1 MDSWATA
8 ALWVA
13 LALGASL
20 VSIRVGISV
29 ALIEIFFGVIG
40 GNFLHMH
47 PSAWINFLAGFGSVL
62 LTFLAGAE
70 IDPETLRRR
79 AKESFSIGIAAF
91 LLPFAGIWLVVQYGL
106 HWPHNAAI
114 IAGIALSTTSVAVVY
129 AVMVETG
136 LNTTELGKI
145 LLAACFINDLG
156 TVLALGVFF
165 ASYNIWLVVFMSVT
179 ALVIALTPKVARWFF
194 EQFGGHVSEPEIKF
208 IFLLLFGLG
217 ALATKAN
224 SEPVLGAYLLGLV
237 VASIFAERKTMV
249 SHLRTTSFALLTPFY
264 FIKAG
269 MLVSLPSVWTGAGL
283 IGLLLGLKIA
293 TKFIG
298 VLPLAR
304 FFKFPPREQYF
315 STLLM
320 CTGLTFGSISA
331 MFGLSRGL
339 ITKEQYTWLVI
350 TVIASAVVPTMI
362 AMRHFR
368 PTMESA
374 ALVRSTE
381 TVPEMATLTLT
392 KESPYVH
399 EDSTRQ

>member
-1 MDSWATA
+1 MNSAMA

-20 VSIRVGISV
+20 VSIRTGISV
-29 ALIEIFFGVIG
+29 ALVEIFFGVIG
-40 GNFLHMH
+40 GNFLGMH
-47 PSAWINFLAGFGSVL
+47 SVEWTNFLAGFGSVL

-70 IDPETLRRR
+70 IDPVTMRRR
-79 AKESFSIGIAAF
+79 AKESFSIGIVAF
-91 LLPFAGIWLVVQYGL
+91 LLPFLGVWLVAQYGL
-106 HWPHNAAI
+106 HWQHNAAI

-129 AVMVETG
+129 AVMVASG

-165 ASYNIWLVVFMSVT
+165 ASYNVWLIIFMSVT
-179 ALVIALTPKVARWFF
+179 ALVIAFTPKVARWFF
-194 EQFGGHVSEPEIKF
+194 ERFGGHVSEPEIKF

-217 ALATKAN
+217 ALAAKAN

-237 VASIFAERKTMV
+237 VASIFTERKTMV

-269 MLVSLPSVWTGAGL
+269 TLVSLPAIWAGAGV
-283 IGLLLGLKIA
+283 ITLLLAVKVA
-293 TKFIG
+293 TKYTG
-298 VLPLAR
+298 VLPLTR
-304 FFKFPPREQYF
+304 YFIFPPREQHF

-331 MFGLSRGL
+331 MFGLNRGL
-339 ITKEQYTWLVI
+339 ITRQQYTWLVAV
-350 TVIASAVVPTMI
+350 VIASAVIPTII
-362 AMRHFR
+362 AERRFS
-368 PTMESA
+368 PTRESA
-374 ALVRSTE
+374 ALGMPIAA
-381 TVPEMATLTLT
+381 VPDTAIPPVP
-392 KESPYVH
+392 KEAAYVH
-399 EDSTRQ
+399 EDTSR

>member
-1 MDSWATA
+1 MGKA
-8 ALWVA
+8 ALWIA

-20 VSIRVGISV
+20 ISIRTGISV
-29 ALIEIFFGVIG
+29 ALVEIFFGVIG
-40 GNFLHMH
+40 GNFLHVH
-47 PSAWINFLAGFGSVL
+47 AVPGDWISFLAGFGSVL

-91 LLPFAGIWLVVQYGL
+91 LLPFAGVWFAAEYGL
-106 HWPHNAAI
+106 HWPHNAAL

-129 AVMVETG
+129 AVMVESG
-136 LNTTELGKI
+136 LNRTELGKI

-165 ASYNIWLVVFMSVT
+165 ASYNVWLVIFMTVA
-179 ALVIALTPKVARWFF
+179 ALTIAFTPKVARWFF
-194 EQFGGHVSEPEIKF
+194 EKFGGHVSEPEIKF

-217 ALATKAN
+217 ALAAKAN

-237 VASIFAERKTMV
+237 VASIFAERKKMV

-269 MLVSLPSVWTGAGL
+269 TLVSLPAVWAGAGL
-283 IGLLLGLKIA
+283 IGLLLVLKVA
-293 TKFIG
+293 TKFLG

-304 FFKFPPREQYF
+304 YFKFPPREQYF
-315 STLLM
+315 TTLLM
-320 CTGLTFGSISA
+320 CTGLTFGTISA

-339 ITKEQYTWLVI
+339 ITQQQYSWLVAA
-350 TVIASAVVPTMI
+350 VIASAVIPTII
-362 AMRHFR
+362 AERKFR
-368 PTMESA
+368 PTHESA
-374 ALVRSTE
+374 AMGTPLATAPE
-381 TVPEMATLTLT
+381 TTTFPTA
-392 KESPYVH
+392 KEPAYVH
-399 EDSTRQ
+399 EDSPPE